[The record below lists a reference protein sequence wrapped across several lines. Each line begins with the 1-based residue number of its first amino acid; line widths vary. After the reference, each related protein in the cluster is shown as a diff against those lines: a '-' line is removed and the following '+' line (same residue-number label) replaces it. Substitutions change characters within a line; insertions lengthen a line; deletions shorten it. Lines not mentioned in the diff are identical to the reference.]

1 MKRVRRVQ
9 IVEKAPAKINLGL
22 DTLFEHHD
30 GDKEWNMVMTSVDL
44 ADYVQIET
52 IKANRIEVATDSGF
66 LPNDRRN
73 LAFQAVS
80 LLKRRYQIHSGV
92 KIKIKKTIPVAAGLG
107 GGSSDAAAVL
117 RGLNRLWELNLDL
130 ATLARLGLQ
139 IDSDVPYCVYSQTA
153 HVTGKG
159 EIVTPLPKLPPMWI
173 VLAKPKISVSTP
185 NILRQVDYDQLK
197 THPNIEGLLAG
208 IQTGELAR
216 VFENMGNVLEP
227 ITTKRYPE
235 IMQIKQQLL
244 TFGADAAQMSGTGPT
259 VFGVCRKQSRAQRVY
274 NSLKGFCKEVY
285 LVRPVNLADR

>member
-1 MKRVRRVQ
+1 VQ

-227 ITTKRYPE
+227 ITAKRYPE

>member
-1 MKRVRRVQ
+1 MQ

-22 DTLFEHHD
+22 DTLFEHSN
-30 GDKEWNMVMTSVDL
+30 GDKEWDMVMTSVDL
-44 ADYVQIET
+44 ADYVMLESLNS
-52 IKANRIEVATDSGF
+52 NRIEVVTDSGF

-80 LLKRRYQIHSGV
+80 VLKRYCHVDWGV
-92 KIKIKKTIPVAAGLG
+92 RIKIRKAIPVAAGLG

-117 RGLNRLWELNLDL
+117 RGLNRMWSLGLDL

-139 IDSDVPYCVYSQTA
+139 VDSDVPYCVYSQTA

-159 EIVTPLPKLPPMWI
+159 EVVTPLPKLPPMWI

-185 NILRQVDYDQLK
+185 NILRQVNYDRIAE
-197 THPNIEGLLAG
+197 HPHIDGLLSG
-208 IQTGELAR
+208 IRNQD
-216 VFENMGNVLEP
+216 FEAIFANMGNVLEP
-227 ITTKRYPE
+227 ITAKRYPE
-235 IMQIKQQLL
+235 ILQIKQQLL

-274 NSLKGFCKEVY
+274 NSLKGFCREVY
-285 LVRPVNLADR
+285 LVRPVNLEERV

>member
-52 IKANRIEVATDSGF
+52 MAANRIEVATDSGF

-80 LLKRRYQIHSGV
+80 LLKRRYQINSGV
-92 KIKIKKTIPVAAGLG
+92 RIKIKKTIPVAAGLG

-117 RGLNRLWELNLDL
+117 RGLNRMWELNLDL

-173 VLAKPKISVSTP
+173 ILAKPKISVSTP
-185 NILRQVDYDQLK
+185 NILRQVDYDQLT
-197 THPNIEGLLAG
+197 THPQITDLLAG
-208 IQTGELAR
+208 IQTGDLTQ
-216 VFENMGNVLEP
+216 VFQNMGNVLEP
-227 ITTKRYPE
+227 ITAKRYPE

>member
-1 MKRVRRVQ
+1 MQ

-22 DTLFEHHD
+22 DTLFEHHN

-227 ITTKRYPE
+227 ITAKRYPE

>member
-1 MKRVRRVQ
+1 MQ

-22 DTLFEHHD
+22 DTLFEHRN
-30 GDKEWNMVMTSVDL
+30 GDKEWNIVMTSVDL
-44 ADYVQIET
+44 ADYVQLEDLAT
-52 IKANRIEVATDSGF
+52 NRIEVVTDSGF

-80 LLKRRYQIHSGV
+80 VLKRYCHVERGV
-92 KIKIKKTIPVAAGLG
+92 RITIKKVIPVAAGLG

-117 RGLNRLWELNLDL
+117 RGLNLMWHLDLDL
-130 ATLARLGLQ
+130 ATLARLGLK

-185 NILRQVDYDQLK
+185 NILRQVNYAQLTAHPDIDQ
-197 THPNIEGLLAG
+197 LLAG
-208 IQTGELAR
+208 IQHGDAGEIFAH
-216 VFENMGNVLEP
+216 MGNVLEP
-227 ITTKRYPE
+227 ITAKRHPE
-235 IMQIKQQLL
+235 ITQIKQQLL
-244 TFGADAAQMSGTGPT
+244 NFGADAAQMSGTGPT

-274 NSLKGFCKEVY
+274 NSLKGFCREVY
-285 LVRPVNLADR
+285 LVRPVNLADH

>member
-1 MKRVRRVQ
+1 MQ

-22 DTLFEHHD
+22 DTLFEHQN
-30 GDKEWNMVMTSVDL
+30 GAKEWNMVMTSVDL

-52 IKANRIEVATDSGF
+52 LTANRIEVATDSGF

-80 LLKRRYQIHSGV
+80 LLKRQYHIRSGV
-92 KIKIKKTIPVAAGLG
+92 RIKIKKAIPVAAGLG

-159 EIVTPLPKLPPMWI
+159 ELVRPLPKLPPLWI

-185 NILRQVDYDQLK
+185 NILRQIDYRQLT
-197 THPNIEGLLAG
+197 THPEIPGLIAG
-208 IQTGELAR
+208 VQTGNLEQI
-216 VFENMGNVLEP
+216 FQHMGNVLEP
-227 ITTKRYPE
+227 ITANRYPE

-259 VFGVCRKQSRAQRVY
+259 VFGVCRKRSRAQRVY
-274 NSLKGFCKEVY
+274 NSLKGFCREVY
-285 LVRPVNLADR
+285 LVRPVNLTDR

>member
-1 MKRVRRVQ
+1 MQ

-22 DTLFEHHD
+22 DTLFEHRN

-52 IKANRIEVATDSGF
+52 IPANRIEVATDSGF

-80 LLKRRYQIHSGV
+80 LLKRRYHIKSGV
-92 KIKIKKTIPVAAGLG
+92 RIKIKKVIPVAAGLG

-117 RGLNRLWELNLDL
+117 RGLNRMWELNLDL
-130 ATLARLGLQ
+130 KTLAQLGLQ

-159 EIVTPLPKLPPMWI
+159 EVVTPLAKLPALWI

-185 NILRQVDYDQLK
+185 NILRQVDYDQLPD
-197 THPNIEGLLAG
+197 HPDIDGLLAG
-208 IQTGELAR
+208 IQAGDLQQI
-216 VFENMGNVLEP
+216 VPNMGNVLES
-227 ITTKRYPE
+227 ITAKRYPE
-235 IMQIKQQLL
+235 ITQIKQQLL

-285 LVRPVNLADR
+285 LVRPVNLTDR

>member
-1 MKRVRRVQ
+1 MQ

-22 DTLFEHHD
+22 DTLFEHQN
-30 GDKEWNMVMTSVDL
+30 GAKEWNMVMTSVDL

-52 IKANRIEVATDSGF
+52 LKANRIEVATDSGF

-80 LLKRRYQIHSGV
+80 LLKRQYHIRSGV
-92 KIKIKKTIPVAAGLG
+92 RIKIKKAIPVAAGLG

-159 EIVTPLPKLPPMWI
+159 ELVRPLPKLPPLWI

-185 NILRQVDYDQLK
+185 NILRQVDYRQLT
-197 THPNIEGLLAG
+197 THPEIPGLIAG
-208 IQTGELAR
+208 VQSGNLEQIFQH
-216 VFENMGNVLEP
+216 MGNVLEP
-227 ITTKRYPE
+227 ITANRYPE

-259 VFGVCRKQSRAQRVY
+259 VFGVCRKRSRAQRVY
-274 NSLKGFCKEVY
+274 NSLKGFCREVY
-285 LVRPVNLADR
+285 LVRPVNLMDR

>member
-1 MKRVRRVQ
+1 MQ

-22 DTLFEHHD
+22 DTLFEHQN

-52 IKANRIEVATDSGF
+52 LRTNRIEVATDSGF

-80 LLKRRYQIHSGV
+80 LLKRQYHIHSGV
-92 KIKIKKTIPVAAGLG
+92 RIKIKKAIPVAAGLG

-130 ATLARLGLQ
+130 ATLAKLGLK

-159 EIVTPLPKLPPMWI
+159 ELVRPLPKLPPMWI

-185 NILRQVDYDQLK
+185 NILRQVDYRQL
-197 THPNIEGLLAG
+197 TAHPNIDGLLAG
-208 IQTGELAR
+208 IEAGQPNEI
-216 VFENMGNVLEP
+216 FPNMGNVLET
-227 ITTKRYPE
+227 ITAKRYPE
-235 IMQIKQQLL
+235 ITQIKQQLL

-285 LVRPVNLADR
+285 LVRPVNLADK

>member
-1 MKRVRRVQ
+1 MQ

-22 DTLFEHHD
+22 DTLFEHRN

-44 ADYVQIET
+44 ADYVQLET
-52 IKANRIEVATDSGF
+52 ITANRIEVATDSGF

-80 LLKRRYQIHSGV
+80 LLKHRYHIRSGV
-92 KIKIKKTIPVAAGLG
+92 KIKIHKAIPVAAGLG

-117 RGLNRLWELNLDL
+117 RGLNRMWELNLDL
-130 ATLARLGLQ
+130 KTLAKLGLQ

-159 EIVTPLPKLPPMWI
+159 EVVTPLPKLPALWI

-185 NILRQVDYDQLK
+185 NILRQVDYDQLA
-197 THPNIEGLLAG
+197 THPDIDQLLAG
-208 IQTGELAR
+208 IQAGDSQQIFT
-216 VFENMGNVLEP
+216 NMGNVLEP
-227 ITTKRYPE
+227 ITAKRYPE
-235 IMQIKQQLL
+235 IMQIKRQLL

-259 VFGVCRKQSRAQRVY
+259 VFGVCRKLSRAQRVY

>member
-1 MKRVRRVQ
+1 MQ

-22 DTLFEHHD
+22 DTLFEHHN

-92 KIKIKKTIPVAAGLG
+92 KIKIQKTIPVAAGLG

-130 ATLARLGLQ
+130 ATLAKLGLQ

-185 NILRQVDYDQLK
+185 NILRQVDYDQLE

-227 ITTKRYPE
+227 ITAKRYPE